1 MQRIGILMRGLQ
13 CGTSLERFYRGLH
26 QLDYVVGKNVAI
38 EVRYAN
44 SNAHGLSVLA
54 VKKTCRPQ
62 SGYYCCV
69 EHTCGL
75 AAKQATSTIP
85 IVAALMADPIADDLV
100 TSLARPSANVTGTTF
115 LAPKLV
121 AKRLQL
127 LRDAIP
133 KLSRVAALWHPHAY
147 GARTMDEIVRD
158 IEEGVRILGMT
169 LQLAPVADS
178 DGLDDAFSAI
188 VKEHVDAF
196 IVLPSPMLFGQY
208 KRIVAF
214 AANNRLPAMYQ
225 SREFVDAG
233 GLM

>member
-1 MQRIGILMRGLQ
+1 
-13 CGTSLERFYRGLH
+13 
-26 QLDYVVGKNVAI
+26 
-38 EVRYAN
+38 
-44 SNAHGLSVLA
+44 
-54 VKKTCRPQ
+54 
-62 SGYYCCV
+62 
-69 EHTCGL
+69 
-75 AAKQATSTIP
+75 
-85 IVAALMADPIADDLV
+85 MADPIADDLV

-147 GARTMDEIVRD
+147 GARTMDGIVRD
-158 IEEGVRILGMT
+158 IEEGVRIFGMT
-169 LQLAPVADS
+169 LQLAPVADP

-188 VKEHVDAF
+188 VKERVDAF
-196 IVLPSPMLFGQY
+196 ILLPSPMLFGQY

-214 AANNRLPAMYQ
+214 AANNRLPAVYQ

-233 GLM
+233 GFMSYGANLNDLMQLSASYLDKLVKGAKPSDLPIEQPTKFEFLIKLKTAKELGLNISPQLLLLADEVIE